1 MTVDEANKF
10 MLVPAADFALL
21 AAEIQRLREDL
32 RGAMI
37 VPAPEWMPIKEA
49 AAAMGV
55 STDTVRRR
63 IDAGALEARGAGK
76 LRRVRVPQ
84 SSLLA
89 KSSAVSS

>member
-1 MTVDEANKF
+1 MDEANKF

-55 STDTVRRR
+55 
-63 IDAGALEARGAGK
+63 RGAGK